1 MLRKYI
7 QAKKEKWED
16 YLDTC
21 LFAYNTS
28 THDSTKYTP
37 FEIMFSCKAILPL
50 DLDAGAYQGTC
61 NEAGVAIFSQVNE
74 IQHKESRLKALLDE
88 VQKALFLLRKTEGA
102 V

>member
-7 QAKKEKWED
+7 QEKKEKWED

-21 LFAYNTS
+21 LFVYNTS
-28 THDSTKYTP
+28 TQ
-37 FEIMFSCKAILPL
+37 

-61 NEAGVAIFSQVNE
+61 NEAGVAISSQVNE
-74 IQHKESRLKALLDE
+74 IQHKESQHKALLDE